1 MNSAAPFEHWRVAV
15 LAGGESAEREV
26 SLRSGAAVA
35 QALAEAGHASVAIDP
50 AGRALADIDWSRI
63 DACFIALH
71 GGAGEDGRV
80 QAELER
86 LGIPYTGCGPEAC
99 RLAMSKSASKQR
111 FAECGV
117 PTPAWTAIDAN
128 RPGRDLQ
135 KRVARIGYPL
145 VVKPDTQGSS
155 LGVSL
160 VDGPEKLG
168 EAIDAAAAFD
178 ALVIAERQIAGREF
192 TVAVL
197 GERALPI
204 LEVVT
209 PEPVFSYEAK
219 YASSLTEYRFDFEL
233 ATRTRVELLHAAVG
247 AALALETR
255 GLVRVDVMVGH
266 DARVGVL
273 EVNAIPGMTLR
284 SLAPL
289 AAQRAG
295 IPMPVLCDQL
305 VRECLATAEVR

>member
-1 MNSAAPFEHWRVAV
+1 MRLHSIDGAWPYWPAETRPSGKSACAAAPPWRRRWPKPATPAWQSTRPAV
-15 LAGGESAEREV
+15 R
-26 SLRSGAAVA
+26 
-35 QALAEAGHASVAIDP
+35 
-50 AGRALADIDWSRI
+50 LADIDWSAI

-80 QAELER
+80 QTELER
-86 LGIPYTGCGPEAC
+86 LGVPYTGCGPEAC

-111 FAECGV
+111 FAACGV
-117 PTPAWTAIDAN
+117 PTPAWTTVDAQ
-128 RPGRDLQ
+128 RPGKNLAKQ
-135 KRVARIGYPL
+135 IAKIGYPL
-145 VVKPDTQGSS
+145 VIKPDTQGSS

-160 VDGPEKLG
+160 VDRPEELG
-168 EAIDAAAAFD
+168 EAIEAAAAFD
-178 ALVIAERQIAGREF
+178 PHVIVERQIAGREF

-204 LEVVT
+204 LEIVT
-209 PEPVFSYEAK
+209 PERVFSYEAK

-255 GLVRVDVMVGH
+255 GLVRVDVMVGQGG
-266 DARVGVL
+266 RVGVL
-273 EVNAIPGMTLR
+273 EVNAIPGLTPR

-305 VRECLATAEVR
+305 VRECRATAEVR